1 MNSRQTSTRRQFLGR
16 SAGAFALAAGGGL
29 LAACGGSDDDTGQQ
43 STGGEQTTS
52 GSTAGSPTG
61 SAGSAASATASAS
74 GGGSGGGVTPTYV
87 EYTGVKP
94 DLPGDQQG
102 VMPAFFAYPKDPK
115 QAITDVPGKGGE
127 VTALVPALGPQLLNP
142 GANGHWQAVDKRLGV
157 TLKVSGANGTEFTQM
172 VQTRIAGGDLPDIIQ
187 LAGLPDLPQLL
198 ESKFTD
204 LTEYL
209 GGDAIK
215 DYPMLANTPTDA
227 WKTVIING
235 KVWGLPEIQAP
246 VPPNIIVRTD
256 MFTEAGASTEWSNSD
271 EMLAACKAL
280 TNGQKHTW
288 AWGQDP
294 TSIVPFVQ
302 MMLGAPNNWKADG
315 GKVTSMYEAPE
326 TKQAIG
332 FVADM
337 WAKGYIH
344 PDSIANPVEYP
355 TWFKGKTI
363 AITTGA
369 LASWKVRLSDIM
381 NAGLPPITC
390 NGIVLPK
397 FDGGGVASYW
407 MGSIS
412 RGLTALKKASPDR
425 IKELLG
431 ILNWMATPFGTDE
444 YLLKTYGVKGRNYT
458 LQGSD
463 PIPIK
468 DKEELLYF
476 YGYMANPPEVLYTPG
491 ATDVVKRQHEIQ
503 TQVMPTAI
511 KNPVDGL
518 VSATALKK
526 GSLLAKIIKDGM
538 TDILAGRKKL
548 DTWDDVVKKWKSQG
562 GDDMAK
568 EYAEAL
574 GNS

>member
-1 MNSRQTSTRRQFLGR
+1 MNSSQLSTRRLFLGR
-16 SAGAFALAAGGGL
+16 SAEALAFVAGGGL
-29 LAACGGSDDDTGQQ
+29 LAACGGGVDNSETSTTTAVTTGGASSAVSGGSPSS
-43 STGGEQTTS
+43 STGVSE
-52 GSTAGSPTG
+52 
-61 SAGSAASATASAS
+61 S
-74 GGGSGGGVTPTYV
+74 GGATPAYV
-87 EYTGVKP
+87 EYTGVNP

-102 VMPAFFAYPKDPK
+102 VMPAFFAYPKYPK
-115 QAITDVPGKGGE
+115 RAITEVPGRGGE
-127 VTALVPALGPQLLNP
+127 VSALVPALGPQLLNP

-157 TLKVSGANGTEFTQM
+157 DLKVSGANGSQYTQM
-172 VQTRIAGGDLPDIIQ
+172 VQTRIAGGDLPDIMRLDNI
-187 LAGLPDLPQLL
+187 PDLPQLL

-204 LTEYL
+204 LTDYV
-209 GGDAIK
+209 GGGAIK

-227 WKTVIING
+227 WKTVTFNG
-235 KVWGLPEIQAP
+235 RVWGLPEIQAP

-271 EMLAACKAL
+271 EMLAASKAL
-280 TNGQKHTW
+280 TNGRRHTW
-288 AWGQDP
+288 AWGHDP
-294 TSIVPFVQ
+294 TQIVPFVQ
-302 MMLGAPNNWKADG
+302 MMVGAPNNWKLDG
-315 GKVTSMYEAPE
+315 GKFTSAYEASE
-326 TKQAIG
+326 IKQAIG
-332 FVADM
+332 FVASL

-344 PDSIANPVEYP
+344 PDSIANPVEYA

-363 AITTGA
+363 AMTTGA
-369 LASWKVRLSDIM
+369 LASWNVRLSDIM

-397 FDGGGVASYW
+397 FDGGGVASYY

-476 YGYMANPPEVLYTPG
+476 YGYMARPPDVLYTPG

-503 TQVMPTAI
+503 AQVMPTAV
-511 KNPVDGL
+511 KNPAAGL
-518 VSATALKK
+518 FSATALKK
-526 GSLLAKIIKDGM
+526 GPQLSKIIKDGM
-538 TDILAGRKKL
+538 TDILVGRKKL

-574 GNS
+574 ANS